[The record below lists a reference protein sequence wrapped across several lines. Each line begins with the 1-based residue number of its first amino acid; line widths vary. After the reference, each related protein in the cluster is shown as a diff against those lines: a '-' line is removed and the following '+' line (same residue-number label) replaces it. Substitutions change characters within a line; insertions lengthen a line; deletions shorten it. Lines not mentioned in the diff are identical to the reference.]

1 MDKQKMHAEQTL
13 SSEEIYT
20 GRVFRVTKDTARLE
34 NGSVVPREVVHH
46 NGGAGIVALDDAGN
60 VALVR
65 QFRYA
70 QGRELLEI
78 PAGKVEAGEPPI
90 ETARRELA
98 EEVGCTADELLEF
111 GSVIPTAAYCTEV
124 IWIYLARC
132 LHKTAQNLDADEFL
146 TVSWIPLGEAVQLVL
161 DGTIT
166 DAKTV
171 SGLLRAG
178 AWLEKYPL

>member
-1 MDKQKMHAEQTL
+1 MDEQKAHREETL
-13 SSEEIYT
+13 SSEEIYR
-20 GRVFRVTKDTARLE
+20 GRVFTVTRDTARLE

-46 NGGAGIVALDDAGN
+46 GGGAGIIALDEAGR

-78 PAGKVEAGEPPI
+78 PAGKVEAGEPPR

-98 EEVGCTADELLEF
+98 EEVGRTADRLVDF
-111 GSVIPTAAYCTEV
+111 GSLIPTAAYCTEV
-124 IWIYLARC
+124 IWLFLATGLRGA
-132 LHKTAQNLDADEFL
+132 KQNLDADEFL
-146 TVSWIPLGEAVQLVL
+146 TVSWMPLDEAVQLVL
-161 DGTIT
+161 DGAIT

-171 SGLLRAG
+171 AGLLRAK
-178 AWLEKYPL
+178 AWLEKNPL